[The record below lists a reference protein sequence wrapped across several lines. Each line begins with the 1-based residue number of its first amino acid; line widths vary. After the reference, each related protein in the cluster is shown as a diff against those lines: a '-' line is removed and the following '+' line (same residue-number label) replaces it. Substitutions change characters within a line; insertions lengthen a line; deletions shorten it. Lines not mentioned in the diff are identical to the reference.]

1 MEYRTLGSTGLRVG
15 VIGLGCG
22 GFDEIDSTA
31 SRELVTYALDHG
43 MNYMDLYDAN
53 PKVRSNIGY
62 GLGDRR
68 AEMIIQG
75 HIGCWWNGDS
85 YERTRDVEKCK
96 IGFEDLVERL
106 HTDAQPVHKTLVCK
120 HFKIIARQVFRIGLQ
135 RDLRRLEDAEFP
147 LHLLEDAYQALRAE
161 PARRPAAEI
170 DRVADALG
178 DAPGGL
184 ADVLEQRVPVRWDE
198 VAAVRR
204 RAEIAVFA
212 ARRADGDM
220 YVYADR
226 IQSAAPPFYIFTA

>member
-1 MEYRTLGSTGLRVG
+1 MKKIVLLAFATILMMVSCTNRQKAPQFKENPDMEYRTLGSTGLRVG

-96 IGFEDLVERL
+96 IGFEDLLERL
-106 HTDAQPVHKTLVCK
+106 HTDYIDVGMIHIVDKMEEWQ
-120 HFKIIARQVFRIGLQ
+120 
-135 RDLRRLEDAEFP
+135 
-147 LHLLEDAYQALRAE
+147 
-161 PARRPAAEI
+161 EI
-170 DRVADALG
+170 QG
-178 DAPGGL
+178 SPGNH
-184 ADVLEQRVPVRWDE
+184 W
-198 VAAVRR
+198 
-204 RAEIAVFA
+204 
-212 ARRADGDM
+212 
-220 YVYADR
+220 Y
-226 IQSAAPPFYIFTA
+226 